1 MFAGQIIQ
9 VFISENDSTQSKKQ
23 CVKVVMP
30 PSVSPDLLGEVV
42 RMFEVLSVADREE
55 VDDNS
60 LEEVFGAETSVKI
73 LRSSADVD
81 EDLLQH
87 RRVRGDVKGANWLGD
102 ALTSLAAS
110 VYRVQ
115 SGTRQSNTDVA

>member
-30 PSVSPDLLGEVV
+30 PSVSPGLLGEVA

-73 LRSSADVD
+73 LRSS
-81 EDLLQH
+81 LLQH
-87 RRVRGDVKGANWLGD
+87 RHVRGDVKGANWLGD
-102 ALTSLAAS
+102 SLTSLAAS

>member
-9 VFISENDSTQSKKQ
+9 VFISQNDSTQSKKQ

-30 PSVSPDLLGEVV
+30 PSVSPDLLGEVA

-55 VDDNS
+55 VDDNL
-60 LEEVFGAETSVKI
+60 LEEM
-73 LRSSADVD
+73 
-81 EDLLQH
+81 
-87 RRVRGDVKGANWLGD
+87 RVRGDVKGANWLGD